1 MILAIG
7 IVVDDAIVVVE
18 GVEHIMETEKLT
30 PYEATKESDE
40 RIIKRIDRYFT
51 GIGGCVCSGKFSEWN
66 YRAAVS
72 SVYGN
77 YRGICTDFYCGCFNA
92 ESCDVFAHFETG

>member
-1 MILAIG
+1 M
-7 IVVDDAIVVVE
+7 
-18 GVEHIMETEKLT
+18 
-30 PYEATKESDE
+30 
-40 RIIKRIDRYFT
+40 IKRIDRYFT

-92 ESCDVFAHFETG
+92 EPCDVFAHFETG